1 MKKPND
7 NKFSLNLRKIA
18 KLFLNLNITKKM
30 LIGYLPLSALTILTA
45 AYTLSVLY
53 NLNDISESIIR
64 TDIRLIDRSEKML
77 DHILAQERYGKRYI
91 ILKTPEMKAL
101 FLERSEEF
109 KKELVQF
116 NKFSTRL
123 GFEKTPISELNE
135 TYNDLY
141 VRRFEST
148 HGNSDDSP
156 EKIKEQIRNTQEEI
170 IDILK
175 DINIRARRDLDEKTL
190 ITSQM
195 GAKAFSVVFFLC
207 ILSILFGIG
216 AAMFITHYI
225 SSAISKLK
233 VAIKQIS
240 EGSFEAVPLHE
251 SKDEIGELTHAFS
264 DMSTELQ
271 RLKKLD
277 LDASPLTFLPGN
289 AAIEN
294 LLEKKIEKKECFSF
308 CYLDLDHF
316 KAFNDRYGYAR
327 GSEVLK
333 ATAAVVEQS
342 VLSLKHDDDFVGHIG
357 GDDFVVITTIERHD
371 ELCEA
376 IIKNFDEMIVAFYDA
391 QDIEKG
397 YIEGKTRQGDK
408 RNFPIMT
415 ISIAVVTNQHRT
427 IVNHIQVGE
436 IAADLKDYAK
446 SIPGSSYV
454 VDKRTNDRAEE
465 GDDFTREDL

>member
-1 MKKPND
+1 MND
-7 NKFSLNLRKIA
+7 SNNDKSGLSLRTISKT
-18 KLFLNLNITKKM
+18 FLNLNITKKM

-64 TDIRLIDRSEKML
+64 TDIRLIERSEKML
-77 DHILAQERYGKRYI
+77 DHILAQERYGRRYI

-101 FLERSEEF
+101 FLKRSEEF
-109 KKELVQF
+109 KKGLVPFNEL
-116 NKFSTRL
+116 STRL
-123 GFEKTPISELNE
+123 GFKETPIYEFNE

-141 VRRFEST
+141 SMVFESKF
-148 HGNSDDSP
+148 GNSDDLH
-156 EKIKEQIRNTQEEI
+156 EKIEEQIRNIQGEI
-170 IDILK
+170 VDILK
-175 DINIRARRDLDEKTL
+175 DINVRARRDLDEKAM

-225 SSAISKLK
+225 SSAIGKLK
-233 VAIKQIS
+233 FAIKQIS
-240 EGSFEAVPLHE
+240 EGSFETVPLHK
-251 SKDEIGELTHAFS
+251 SKDEIGELTEAFS
-264 DMSTELQ
+264 NMSTELQ

-289 AAIEN
+289 TAIEN
-294 LLEKKIEKKECFSF
+294 LLEKKIEKGEYFSF
-308 CYLDLDHF
+308 CYLDLDNF

-333 ATAAVVEQS
+333 ATADVVEQS
-342 VLSLKHDDDFVGHIG
+342 VSSLHHEDDFVGHIG
-357 GDDFVVITTIERHD
+357 GDDFVVITTSEGHD
-371 ELCEA
+371 ELCET
-376 IIKNFDEMIVAFYDA
+376 IIKNFDDTIIGYYDDE
-391 QDIEKG
+391 DIKLG
-397 YIEGKTRQGDK
+397 YIEGKTRQGEKSD
-408 RNFPIMT
+408 FPVMT
-415 ISIAVVTNQHRT
+415 ISIAVVTNRHRT

-436 IAADLKDYAK
+436 IAADLKAYAK

-454 VDKRTNDRAEE
+454 VDKRSDDRL
-465 GDDFTREDL
+465 DK

>member
-1 MKKPND
+1 MNNSSKAKS
-7 NKFSLNLRKIA
+7 SLSLRKIA
-18 KLFLNLNITKKM
+18 KIFLNLNITQKM

-109 KKELVQF
+109 KKGLLQF
-116 NKFSTRL
+116 NKLSTRL
-123 GFEKTPISELNE
+123 GFKKTPISELSE
-135 TYNDLY
+135 TYNKLY
-141 VRRFEST
+141 VMVFESK
-148 HGNSDDSP
+148 HGSADDAS
-156 EKIKEQIRNTQEEI
+156 EQIEEQIRNIQGEI
-170 IDILK
+170 VDIIK
-175 DINIRARRDLDEKTL
+175 DINIRARRDLDEKAM

-216 AAMFITHYI
+216 AAIFITHYI
-225 SSAISKLK
+225 SSAIGKLK

-240 EGSFEAVPLHE
+240 EGSFETVPLHK
-251 SKDEIGELTHAFS
+251 SRDEIGELTDAFS
-264 DMSTELQ
+264 NMSTELQ

-294 LLEKKIEKKECFSF
+294 LLEKKIEKKEYFSF
-308 CYLDLDHF
+308 CYLDLDNF

-327 GSEVLK
+327 GSEVIK
-333 ATAAVVEQS
+333 ATADVVEQS
-342 VLSLKHDDDFVGHIG
+342 VRSLKHNEDFVGHIG
-357 GDDFVVITTIERHD
+357 GDDFVVITTSEHHD
-371 ELCEA
+371 ELCEI
-376 IIKNFDEMIVAFYDA
+376 IIKNFGEMIAGFYDA
-391 QDIEKG
+391 EDIKRG
-397 YIEGKTRQGDK
+397 YIEGKTRQGEK
-408 RNFPIMT
+408 RDFPIMT
-415 ISIAVVTNQHRT
+415 ISIAVVTNRHRT

-436 IAADLKDYAK
+436 IAADLKAHAK
-446 SIPGSSYV
+446 AIPGSAYV
-454 VDKRTNDRAEE
+454 VDKRTDERMEK
-465 GDDFTREDL
+465 